1 MANKRNLKK
10 AIKAACGD
18 LAGECLIARDL
29 VPGIDRKKM
38 TDIFFDIAD
47 LQYVSIDNVSFS
59 FDKTEK
65 SFDSRHE
72 YKKARAKY
80 YKTAYKK
87 LNDYFKKG
95 VNDIIARMN
104 SSLGEQQKAANK
116 ARAEK

>member
-47 LQYVSIDNVSFS
+47 LQYEIG
-59 FDKTEK
+59 
-65 SFDSRHE
+65 
-72 YKKARAKY
+72 RAH
-80 YKTAYKK
+80 
-87 LNDYFKKG
+87 
-95 VNDIIARMN
+95 V
-104 SSLGEQQKAANK
+104 
-116 ARAEK
+116 

>member
-65 SFDSRHE
+65 SFAKNITRQPTRNLTTTSR
-72 YKKARAKY
+72 RA
-80 YKTAYKK
+80 
-87 LNDYFKKG
+87 
-95 VNDIIARMN
+95 
-104 SSLGEQQKAANK
+104 
-116 ARAEK
+116 